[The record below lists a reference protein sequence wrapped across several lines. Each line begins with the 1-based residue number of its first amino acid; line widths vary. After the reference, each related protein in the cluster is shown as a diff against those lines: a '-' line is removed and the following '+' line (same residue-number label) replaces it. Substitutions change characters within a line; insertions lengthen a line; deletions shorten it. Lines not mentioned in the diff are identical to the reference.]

1 MASWGT
7 AARVAT
13 FVAGAALLGSGCS
26 SSTGG
31 PQPSGNSGGASS
43 TSIAVDVPK
52 GYDPCEDVPQSVLD
66 SEGLHSKL
74 PEHSSADGG
83 IKWQGCGWVKSDGY
97 SASIRTTNL
106 TVDMVRD
113 KHFADTQEYAIAGRR
128 AISTRQV
135 EEHPDA
141 VCTIDV
147 EMKGG
152 SLEFFLSNP
161 PSNRITG
168 STDTCQLA
176 RTLAEK
182 VVPTMPA
189 GV

>member
-7 AARVAT
+7 TARVAT
-13 FVAGAALLGSGCS
+13 LVAGAALLGSACS
-26 SSTGG
+26 SSAGG

-52 GYDPCEDVPQSVLD
+52 GYDPCVDVPQSVLD

-74 PEHSSADGG
+74 PEHSSAEGG
-83 IKWQGCGWVKSDGY
+83 IKWQGCGWVKSDYY
-97 SASIRTTNL
+97 SLSIRTTNL

-113 KHFADTQEYAIAGRR
+113 KHFPDTQEYTIAGQR

-135 EEHPDA
+135 AEHPQQA
-141 VCTIDV
+141 CTIDV

-161 PSNRITG
+161 KSNRAG
-168 STDTCQLA
+168 GDLNSCDMA
-176 RTLAEK
+176 REVAEK
-182 VVPTMPA
+182 VVPTMPS